1 MLLTLSFTKQHY
13 YKLEGKTETLRNRI
27 KKEADN
33 DEVIQSNAFYYEPYV
48 VHSGFP
54 HSPSDTST
62 GPLHMIPHSYTE
74 CYSAGLWEEQDKDT
88 HTHEHRP
95 ALGFSSVYPNTCCRL
110 YLRHQQN

>member
-1 MLLTLSFTKQHY
+1 MLFMLSFTKQHY
-13 YKLEGKTETLRNRI
+13 CKLEGKTETLRNRI

-33 DEVIQSNAFYYEPYV
+33 DEVIQSNVFYYEPYV

-88 HTHEHRP
+88 HT
-95 ALGFSSVYPNTCCRL
+95 
-110 YLRHQQN
+110 